1 MKNKLAFAA
10 FLSFLFSICS
20 VNKEGKSTNQNP
32 YKQKQKSKDE
42 QDHHGFFV
50 DVYTWVT
57 VVVPSPCRI
66 HFMGAFEGNDEEC
79 YCWKEK
85 KSCSDEKAANAQI
98 KLLTASH
105 FSWQTSIIVSLNVV
119 LIQIACSVSVLKQN
133 ILKVVFLR
141 FWNIEV

>member
-1 MKNKLAFAA
+1 
-10 FLSFLFSICS
+10 
-20 VNKEGKSTNQNP
+20 
-32 YKQKQKSKDE
+32 
-42 QDHHGFFV
+42 
-50 DVYTWVT
+50 
-57 VVVPSPCRI
+57 
-66 HFMGAFEGNDEEC
+66 MGAFEGNDEEC

-85 KSCSDEKAANAQI
+85 KSSGDEKAANAQI

-119 LIQIACSVSVLKQN
+119 LIQSACSVSVLKQN